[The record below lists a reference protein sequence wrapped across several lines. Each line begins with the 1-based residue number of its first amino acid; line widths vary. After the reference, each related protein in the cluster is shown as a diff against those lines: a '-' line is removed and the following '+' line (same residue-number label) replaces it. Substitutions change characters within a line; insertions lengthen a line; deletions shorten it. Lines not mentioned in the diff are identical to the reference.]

1 MNYFVHPATHNLA
14 IQVDDPFL
22 IRDLVP
28 ESRTLIHPNYNITVH
43 HTFDTVRMLRNLGYQ
58 VPAPIDLAY
67 DWPGKFLP
75 MAHQREMVEFMATHS
90 RCFNLSEM
98 GTMKTAAA
106 LWAADKLMKEGLIKK
121 VLVIPP
127 LSILVRVWQQELFDV
142 LMHRVCS
149 IVHGTREQRAAALA
163 VNADFYILNH
173 DGVAIGRT
181 YGPRNQFMLGEL
193 MKSVRDRQDINLVIV
208 DEGQAFRNS
217 KTDRYRA
224 LKAMLRPDQRVW
236 WMTGGPCPNAPTD
249 AWAQARIICPER
261 VPTFFGSF
269 RRETM
274 MEISEHRWKP
284 RVGSSLL
291 AFNAMQPAI
300 RFMKKDCIELPPVV
314 TINLDAQ
321 LTKEQRIAY
330 KAMHTFM
337 VTEAKGQ
344 KISAVNAADRIGK
357 LRQILCGS
365 IKDPITGEY
374 LTYDHGPRLE
384 VLKEVIDGA
393 SAKVL
398 VVVPFKGIIEALDK
412 ELSKDYT
419 VGVLNGDVS
428 INVRNRI
435 ISEFKNGV
443 DPHLLLCHPRVMA
456 HGLNLTEADTL
467 IFYAPIYSNDET
479 QQVVERFN
487 RVGQTRKMTIARIGA
502 HALEWSIYGLI
513 DSRKISQD
521 SILDL
526 YRRTIGEA
534 A

>member
-1 MNYFVHPATHNLA
+1 
-14 IQVDDPFL
+14 
-22 IRDLVP
+22 
-28 ESRTLIHPNYNITVH
+28 
-43 HTFDTVRMLRNLGYQ
+43 
-58 VPAPIDLAY
+58 
-67 DWPGKFLP
+67 
-75 MAHQREMVEFMATHS
+75 
-90 RCFNLSEM
+90 
-98 GTMKTAAA
+98 
-106 LWAADKLMKEGLIKK
+106 
-121 VLVIPP
+121 
-127 LSILVRVWQQELFDV
+127 
-142 LMHRVCS
+142 
-149 IVHGTREQRAAALA
+149 
-163 VNADFYILNH
+163 
-173 DGVAIGRT
+173 
-181 YGPRNQFMLGEL
+181 
-193 MKSVRDRQDINLVIV
+193 
-208 DEGQAFRNS
+208 
-217 KTDRYRA
+217 
-224 LKAMLRPDQRVW
+224 
-236 WMTGGPCPNAPTD
+236 
-249 AWAQARIICPER
+249 
-261 VPTFFGSF
+261 
-269 RRETM
+269 
-274 MEISEHRWKP
+274 
-284 RVGSSLL
+284 
-291 AFNAMQPAI
+291 
-300 RFMKKDCIELPPVV
+300 LPPVV